1 MPATAVTVRP
11 TECRRLLPVSAAEA
25 EPVVYG
31 SIIGPGVLL
40 PAETDRALA
49 RSRKR
54 AKVAERRRRGTNP
67 ADDRREEELSAEDA
81 AIEEEFADE
90 LDRLDAADDID
101 EDELDDDDDDT
112 SSRNGRA
119 KDKAKDAKS
128 KDLKEKPGK
137 KVKVKE
143 GGSNNIFARLINFIR
158 EVVAEL
164 RKVIWPTRKELT
176 TYTLVVVVFVIVMLA
191 IVGGLDY
198 GFAKL
203 VLWSFGNGSAA
214 DQ

>member
-1 MPATAVTVRP
+1 M
-11 TECRRLLPVSAAEA
+11 
-25 EPVVYG
+25 
-31 SIIGPGVLL
+31 
-40 PAETDRALA
+40 
-49 RSRKR
+49 
-54 AKVAERRRRGTNP
+54 AERRRRGTNP

-90 LDRLDAADDID
+90 LDSLDTAEVDDDAIEDDLDDADD
-101 EDELDDDDDDT
+101 T
-112 SSRNGRA
+112 ASKNGRA
-119 KDKAKDAKS
+119 KDTKVKDAKS
-128 KDLKEKPGK
+128 KDLKTKDGK
-137 KVKVKE
+137 KTKVRE

-191 IVGGLDY
+191 IVGGLDF

-203 VLWSFGNGSAA
+203 ILWAFGNGNAES
-214 DQ
+214 

>member
-1 MPATAVTVRP
+1 M
-11 TECRRLLPVSAAEA
+11 
-25 EPVVYG
+25 
-31 SIIGPGVLL
+31 
-40 PAETDRALA
+40 
-49 RSRKR
+49 
-54 AKVAERRRRGTNP
+54 AERRRRGTNP
-67 ADDRREEELSAEDA
+67 AGDRREEELSAEDA

-90 LDRLDAADDID
+90 LDRLDTADDVDD
-101 EDELDDDDDDT
+101 EDDLDDDDDT
-112 SSRNGRA
+112 SGRNGRA

-128 KDLKEKPGK
+128 KDLKDRPSKR
-137 KVKVKE
+137 VKVKE

-176 TYTLVVVVFVIVMLA
+176 TYTLVVVVFVIIMLA

-203 VLWSFGNGSAA
+203 VLWSFGDGSAA

>member
-1 MPATAVTVRP
+1 VT
-11 TECRRLLPVSAAEA
+11 AAEA

-31 SIIGPGVLL
+31 SSIGPGVLL
-40 PAETDRALA
+40 PADTDRALA

-90 LDRLDAADDID
+90 LDSLDTADDVD
-101 EDELDDDDDDT
+101 DDTDDDDLDDDAT
-112 SSRNGRA
+112 ASKNGRS
-119 KDKAKDAKS
+119 KDKTKDAKS
-128 KDLKEKPGK
+128 KDLKVKDGR

-176 TYTLVVVVFVIVMLA
+176 TYTVVVVVFVIIMLA

-203 VLWSFGNGSAA
+203 VLWSFGNGSA

>member
-1 MPATAVTVRP
+1 M
-11 TECRRLLPVSAAEA
+11 
-25 EPVVYG
+25 
-31 SIIGPGVLL
+31 
-40 PAETDRALA
+40 
-49 RSRKR
+49 
-54 AKVAERRRRGTNP
+54 AERRRRGTNP

-90 LDRLDAADDID
+90 LDSLDTAEVDDDAIEDDLDDADD
-101 EDELDDDDDDT
+101 T
-112 SSRNGRA
+112 ASKNGRA
-119 KDKAKDAKS
+119 KDTKVKDAKS
-128 KDLKEKPGK
+128 KDLKTKDGK
-137 KVKVKE
+137 KTKVRE

-176 TYTLVVVVFVIVMLA
+176 TYTLVVVVFVIIMLA

-203 VLWSFGNGSAA
+203 VLWSFGNGNA

>member
-1 MPATAVTVRP
+1 M
-11 TECRRLLPVSAAEA
+11 
-25 EPVVYG
+25 
-31 SIIGPGVLL
+31 
-40 PAETDRALA
+40 
-49 RSRKR
+49 
-54 AKVAERRRRGTNP
+54 AERRRRGTNP

>member
-1 MPATAVTVRP
+1 
-11 TECRRLLPVSAAEA
+11 
-25 EPVVYG
+25 
-31 SIIGPGVLL
+31 
-40 PAETDRALA
+40 
-49 RSRKR
+49 
-54 AKVAERRRRGTNP
+54 VAERRRRGTNP

-90 LDRLDAADDID
+90 LDGLETADDVDDEVD
-101 EDELDDDDDDT
+101 EDDDFEDDDET
-112 SSRNGRA
+112 ASKNGRS
-119 KDKAKDAKS
+119 KDKS
-128 KDLKEKPGK
+128 KDVKSKDSKTKDGK

-176 TYTLVVVVFVIVMLA
+176 TYTLVVVVFVIIMLA
-191 IVGGLDY
+191 IVGGLDF

-203 VLWSFGNGSAA
+203 VLWTFGNGNA

>member
-1 MPATAVTVRP
+1 M
-11 TECRRLLPVSAAEA
+11 
-25 EPVVYG
+25 
-31 SIIGPGVLL
+31 
-40 PAETDRALA
+40 
-49 RSRKR
+49 
-54 AKVAERRRRGTNP
+54 AERRRRGTNP

-90 LDRLDAADDID
+90 LDSLDTADDVDDEID
-101 EDELDDDDDDT
+101 EDDDLDEET
-112 SSRNGRA
+112 ASKNGRS
-119 KDKAKDAKS
+119 KDKSKDAKS
-128 KDLKEKPGK
+128 KDLKTKDGK

-143 GGSNNIFARLINFIR
+143 GSSNNIFARLINFIR

-176 TYTLVVVVFVIVMLA
+176 TYTLVVVVFVIIMLA
-191 IVGGLDY
+191 IVGGLDF

-203 VLWSFGNGSAA
+203 VLWSFGNGNA

>member
-1 MPATAVTVRP
+1 
-11 TECRRLLPVSAAEA
+11 
-25 EPVVYG
+25 
-31 SIIGPGVLL
+31 
-40 PAETDRALA
+40 
-49 RSRKR
+49 
-54 AKVAERRRRGTNP
+54 VAERRRRGTNP

-90 LDRLDAADDID
+90 LDRLETADAVDDD
-101 EDELDDDDDDT
+101 EDDLDDDDDT
-112 SSRNGRA
+112 SIRNGRA
-119 KDKAKDAKS
+119 KDKSKDARS
-128 KDLKEKPGK
+128 KDLKDKPSK
-137 KVKVKE
+137 RVKVKE

-176 TYTLVVVVFVIVMLA
+176 TYTLVVVVFVIIMLT

-203 VLWSFGNGSAA
+203 VLWSFGNGSA